1 MMMMMITTILQVCF
15 EATKKNNTQRDI
27 NKICGKT
34 MIQIDFWKK
43 LASLPPETMMAKGD
57 DTAPFIPFCLEVL
70 QGKLKDYKPAYFQ
83 RLVLGTGN
91 WTCWYMISSNDFGLL
106 TEHHGTSLSTVVI
119 AWNEKLWIL
128 SCCVGKLHTSP
139 KSLPTPKK
147 GSLTMVCHHLFISFI
162 FVVGRLKVARP
173 PMIWRG
179 GLGVFRSEDA
189 FPAFWNIICCELVDG
204 VC

>member
-1 MMMMMITTILQVCF
+1 M
-15 EATKKNNTQRDI
+15 
-27 NKICGKT
+27 
-34 MIQIDFWKK
+34 
-43 LASLPPETMMAKGD
+43 
-57 DTAPFIPFCLEVL
+57 
-70 QGKLKDYKPAYFQ
+70 
-83 RLVLGTGN
+83 GN

-119 AWNEKLWIL
+119 AWNETLWIL

-147 GSLTMVCHHLFISFI
+147 GSLRMVCHHLFISSI

-179 GLGVFRSEDA
+179 GLGVFRPEDA
-189 FPAFWNIICCELVDG
+189 FPAFWNIICCQLVDVYEKVVYIYHLNILFKLQTFPTAITEASTLFLCILHRQRFRSLG
-204 VC
+204 W